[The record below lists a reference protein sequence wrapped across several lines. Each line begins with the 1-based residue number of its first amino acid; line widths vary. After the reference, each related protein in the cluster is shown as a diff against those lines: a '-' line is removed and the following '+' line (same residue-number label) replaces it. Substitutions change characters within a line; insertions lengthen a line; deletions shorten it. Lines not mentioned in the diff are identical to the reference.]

1 MIPSHPRTCVRV
13 MTREEA
19 RALQD
24 WVVSERWDEGEYDA
38 DVLYDI
44 DPEGFWA
51 LLDDDGAVVGG
62 LSIIA
67 STDTIGSVSHF
78 YVVPEARGVGWA
90 RRAIPAL
97 LEVHGSRI
105 HDGVTVTNFCW
116 PHAVEASRRIGFT
129 PLHDEIR
136 VVRAPAPIADAPV
149 SSQVVGARDLDLR
162 DIVAFDA
169 ERAGRERSALW
180 RRWLH
185 LPGATTLAAFADD
198 GRMTALG
205 AIRPSALGY
214 RVGPLD
220 AVTPD
225 AARDLMVRLLPHA
238 GSARVAMD
246 VPTANPE
253 AVALAAEMGFA
264 EDFRTV
270 RTVWGVVP
278 DIPWHERYATVMLH
292 LD

>member
-1 MIPSHPRTCVRV
+1 MTLAQPHAFVRP

-19 RALQD
+19 RTLQD
-24 WVVSERWDEGEYDA
+24 WVVSEQWDEGEYDA

-67 STDTIGSVSHF
+67 STDSIGSVSHF
-78 YVVPEARGVGWA
+78 YVAPQARGLGWA

-97 LEVHGSRI
+97 LEIHGPRI
-105 HDGVTVTNFCW
+105 HPGVTVTNFCW

-136 VVRAPAPIADAPV
+136 MVRPPAPVADAPET
-149 SSQVVGARDLDLR
+149 SRILDARELDLR

-169 ERAGRERSALW
+169 PRAGRERATLW
-180 RRWLH
+180 RRWLA
-185 LPGATTLAAFADD
+185 LPGATTLAALADD
-198 GRMTALG
+198 GRVRALG
-205 AIRPSALGY
+205 TIRPSALGH
-214 RVGPLD
+214 RIGPLD
-220 AVTPD
+220 AVTSD
-225 AARDLMVRLLPHA
+225 AARDVLARLLPHA
-238 GSARVAMD
+238 GGTRVAMD
-246 VPTANPE
+246 VPAANAD
-253 AVALAAEMGFA
+253 AVALAAEHGFV
-264 EDFRTV
+264 EEFRTV

-278 DIPWHERYATVMLH
+278 DLPWHERYATVMLH